1 MPSRKDQREGR
12 NRSGTTKEDQGWQ
25 RRIAFGIGLAVAIAS
40 LVAGVLLLRERKS
53 APQSFRRS
61 GTLTLKYPAAGRN
74 RMTNR
79 TRRAARYFSSVLAT
93 RGNGER
99 R

>member
-1 MPSRKDQREGR
+1 MPSRKEQREGSD
-12 NRSGTTKEDQGWQ
+12 RSGSTKGNEGWQ
-25 RRIAFGIGLAVAIAS
+25 RRIALGIGLAVGIAS
-40 LVAGVLLLRERKS
+40 LIAGVLLLRGRQS

-61 GTLTLKYPAAGRN
+61 GRLTLKYPAAGRN

-93 RGNGER
+93 RGNGGR